1 MATFTYNGSASQTI
15 AFNPAVDVLN
25 FNVAPAQVR
34 NVQQTSDGV
43 VVTLASGAVLTLTG
57 ASYSS
62 LRLARLRSSA
72 PMVVRSRSRRP
83 ARR

>member
-34 NVQQTSDGV
+34 NVQETTAGVGIGV
-43 VVTLASGAVLTLTG
+43 VGVVLM
-57 ASYSS
+57 
-62 LRLARLRSSA
+62 
-72 PMVVRSRSRRP
+72 PVPRP
-83 ARR
+83 G